1 MYSTYISIYMY
12 VYMFLHIY
20 IYTYMDILFEHAN
33 IGTHYNKTSN
43 NKKLMIY

>member
-1 MYSTYISIYMY
+1 MYSTYIFIYIY
-12 VYMFLHIY
+12 VCVYVFNH

-43 NKKLMIY
+43 NK

>member
-1 MYSTYISIYMY
+1 MYISINIFIYICMCICFY
-12 VYMFLHIY
+12 TY

-43 NKKLMIY
+43 NK